1 MRSVNLWSWTLKS
14 VVLELCSRIGEKR
27 LLGENPFLEDGEAVI
42 NPDEVVEYN
51 FERMAIKDIPSAQTR
66 AMLGYGHLPEPGR
79 DVIANPN
86 GEPWAYRPENC
97 LRADETRWT
106 WITVGGEE
114 FLVCPGCGVDG
125 T

>member
-1 MRSVNLWSWTLKS
+1 M
-14 VVLELCSRIGEKR
+14 
-27 LLGENPFLEDGEAVI
+27 LGENPFLEDGEAVI

-51 FERMAIKDIPSAQTR
+51 FERMAIKDIPSAQART
-66 AMLGYGHLPEPGR
+66 MLGYGHPPVPGR

-86 GEPWAYRPENC
+86 GEPWTYEPKNC

-106 WITVGGEE
+106 WITVGDKE